1 MMAGGRCATFL
12 LGMLAAGEAFAA
24 ELGDAKPL
32 PEQLGVL
39 DPDQAYPDRFLDAER
54 SCVPMVLTD
63 DYGMVV
69 VRTCFAPADPR
80 FPTGGPWED
89 SRPAVTT
96 ERPATRAKSP
106 EAERRRPDAA
116 QGARFR
122 RPRRP

>member
-1 MMAGGRCATFL
+1 
-12 LGMLAAGEAFAA
+12 MLAAGEALAA

-32 PEQLGVL
+32 PERLGVL
-39 DPDQAYPDRFLDAER
+39 DPNQAYLDRFLDAER

-69 VRTCFAPADPR
+69 VRTCYTPAEPR

-96 ERPATRAKSP
+96 ERPATDESEVA
-106 EAERRRPDAA
+106 
-116 QGARFR
+116 GG
-122 RPRRP
+122 

>member
-1 MMAGGRCATFL
+1 MTPAGRCAAVL
-12 LGMLAAGEAFAA
+12 LGMLMAGEAFAA

-39 DPDQAYPDRFLDAER
+39 DPNQAYLDWLLDAER

-69 VRTCFAPADPR
+69 VRTCFTPAEPR
-80 FPTGGPWED
+80 FPTGRPWED

-96 ERPATRAKSP
+96 EGPATDESEIA
-106 EAERRRPDAA
+106 
-116 QGARFR
+116 GG
-122 RPRRP
+122 